1 MSNWFQDT
9 LQTAR
14 AQLTDRLG
22 NPFVIGFAVAWMCLN
37 IDVVLTVVGAGEFK
51 EKVAFLKTLDI
62 NSRTGFWIP
71 LLAGCLWPFTDLAM
85 SGGAKWI
92 ANLKQRIVLG
102 IDREQPIAAK
112 KQKEFFAT
120 FTDQLVAKQIEIN
133 ELLDDIQKISS
144 ANQESLQTLRLRH
157 RAALLDSF
165 TLGENRFS
173 DRRFPEPKE
182 MDETSKLLLD
192 SSDLKMK
199 LGSSFNKIGE
209 AMDKAEHE
217 EPDVTEGW
225 LVTAVG
231 VRDTKAWLLI
241 NLMIATGLVEE
252 TLHQGKISRRFC
264 RTSEAWGFL
273 QALKVQ
279 ERLTS
284 KTSLFAHTRS
294 P

>member
-9 LQTAR
+9 LETAR

-22 NPFVIGFAVAWMCLN
+22 NPFVIGFVIAWIGLN
-37 IDVVLTVVGAGEFK
+37 IDVVLTVLGTGGFK
-51 EKVAFLKTLDI
+51 EKVVFLKTLDI
-62 NSRTGFWIP
+62 NPRTGFWIP

-92 ANLKQRIVLG
+92 ANLKQHIVLG

-112 KQKEFFAT
+112 KQKEFFAK
-120 FTDQLVAKQIEIN
+120 FNDQLVAKQSEIN

-144 ANQESLQTLRLRH
+144 ANQDSLKTLHLRH

-173 DRRFPEPKE
+173 DRRFPDPKE
-182 MDETSKLLLD
+182 MDETSKLILD
-192 SSDLKMK
+192 SSDLKNR
-199 LGSSFNKIGE
+199 LGSSFNKLGE
-209 AMDKAEHE
+209 AMEKAEHE

-231 VRDTKAWLLI
+231 VRDTKAWVLV

-252 TLHQGKISRRFC
+252 TLHQGKITRRFC
-264 RTSEAWGFL
+264 RTSGAWGLL

-279 ERLTS
+279 DRLTN

-294 P
+294 S